1 MNNTP
6 TTVPPSAATAA
17 ATPAA
22 TKAATAAARTLA
34 TSAPAAAGSPAAGP
48 AARAPAA
55 PVDGAQASAAPA
67 RNAHGSSPHCDVL
80 IMGGGLAGLTLAL
93 QLRQRFPSLDI
104 HVLERRAHPVPE
116 AAHKVG
122 ESSVELG
129 AHYFAEVLGLREHLE
144 TKQIKKFG
152 FRFFFS
158 EGRHEIDQVTEIGAS
173 RLLAVPSYQID
184 RGIFENHLGTLARE
198 RGIRFDDEAR
208 VTQLSLSETD
218 APHQVQWRCGD
229 EQRRTTA
236 RWVIDACGRAG
247 LIKRQQGLAQDNAHG
262 CHAVWFRVAHRITLD
277 DWSSDEQWRAQCT
290 PPERWR
296 STNHLVGAGYWV
308 WLIPLASGS
317 HSVGIVADPRIH
329 PLETM
334 DSFDKAM
341 DWFQRWQPRLHE
353 ALNEQRHTLQ
363 DFLFFRKFSYGCK
376 QVFSGRRWALTGEA
390 GLFLDPFYSPGSDYI
405 AIGNTIITELIA
417 RDRAGQSVD
426 AHAAI
431 YDQLYHS
438 FYESTLAMY
447 QDQYALFGEPE
458 VLPVK
463 VIWDYSY
470 YWGVLCP
477 LFMQQRITDLRTLS
491 ALRDELA
498 VCQRLN
504 VKVQRLLR
512 DWGPVARKRNG
523 PRMLDQASLP
533 WFAALNASL
542 NDRLDEPAF
551 RQRIRDNAQMLRELA
566 AEIADRATGQHAGLE
581 VAALQGLVGPRN
593 AAAPQRLFAEPAA

>member
-1 MNNTP
+1 MNASP
-6 TTVPPSAATAA
+6 TIAHAAAAAAADAIAAPQAATARA
-17 ATPAA
+17 GAHAR
-22 TKAATAAARTLA
+22 ATAAHEVGEPSHADA
-34 TSAPAAAGSPAAGP
+34 I
-48 AARAPAA
+48 
-55 PVDGAQASAAPA
+55 
-67 RNAHGSSPHCDVL
+67 PHCDVL

-93 QLRQRFPSLDI
+93 QLRQRFPTLDI

-144 TKQIKKFG
+144 TQQIKKFG

-158 EGRHEIDQVTEIGAS
+158 EGRREIDQVTEIGAS

-229 EQRRTTA
+229 EQRRSTA

-277 DWSSDEQWRAQCT
+277 DWSDDAQWRAQCT

-341 DWFQRWQPRLHE
+341 DWFQRWQPRLYD

-363 DFLFFRKFSYGCK
+363 DFLFFRKFSYGCR

-417 RDRAGQSVD
+417 RDRSGQSVD

-491 ALRDELA
+491 ALREELA
-498 VCQRLN
+498 CCQRLN
-504 VKVQRLLR
+504 VEVQRLLR
-512 DWGPVARKRNG
+512 AWGPVARKRNG

-542 NDRLDEPAF
+542 NDHLDEPAI

-566 AEIADRATGQHAGLE
+566 AEIADRATGQHPALE
-581 VAALQGLVGPRN
+581 VAALRDLTGPRQ
-593 AAAPQRLFAEPAA
+593 ACAPQRLFDEPA